1 LQDGDVVV
9 VETLEDIGRLGGS
22 VLVVDV
28 ASGGPVVGL
37 DEDPAGGASFPNV
50 FTRYAVT
57 VRQLVVW
64 PDSAATPTVGDEMTL
79 DVTGGT
85 LGCFTLE
92 VIPDPATLDPGGT
105 YVVAA
110 GAVGGT
116 QLVLWDDRYA
126 MKVTDG
132 IITDPGPNASLPD
145 PLRALI
151 GQPTAAL
158 PPPSVVES
166 EVVQ

>member
-1 LQDGDVVV
+1 
-9 VETLEDIGRLGGS
+9 
-22 VLVVDV
+22 
-28 ASGGPVVGL
+28 
-37 DEDPAGGASFPNV
+37 
-50 FTRYAVT
+50 
-57 VRQLVVW
+57 
-64 PDSAATPTVGDEMTL
+64 MTL

-126 MKVTDG
+126 MKVTEG